1 MMNRIDDTELKNE
14 IESEMECSQIPTNDM
29 SSVCPQTLTNDM
41 SSVCPQP
48 PTNDTSHKALTIKQ
62 ERSDDDISND
72 SMTATT
78 AMLQKV
84 VGRLLV
90 QQSVPAAHGNSSPG
104 NSSPGNCSPGNCSP
118 GNCSLGNSS
127 PGNYDHQ
134 CDSLIEVKGEFEG
147 VCEEVTPHIESGEF
161 YTTFTLLKRK

>member
-1 MMNRIDDTELKNE
+1 MMNRIDDTELKK
-14 IESEMECSQIPTNDM
+14 EMDSDM
-29 SSVCPQTLTNDM
+29 ECPQT
-41 SSVCPQP
+41 
-48 PTNDTSHKALTIKQ
+48 PTNDTLHAALDIKE
-62 ERSDDDISND
+62 ERSDDNISND

-78 AMLQKV
+78 AMLRKD
-84 VGRLLV
+84 VGRL

-118 GNCSLGNSS
+118 GNCIPGNCIPGNCSPGNCIPGNCSIGNSN
-127 PGNYDHQ
+127 PGNYDNQ

-161 YTTFTLLKRK
+161 YTTFTFALLKRK